1 MAAAMLKANCTLKC
15 SKGVVAARVGRSSPT
30 LPLRRVTNRS
40 QKLNVGGARR
50 QTVTAALP
58 VDAILDAHSSLSHIS
73 SFSLADLNPLQ
84 VEYWYAF
91 VQWRTQSPWL
101 LAGTVFLPIAVTF
114 VYVKNGIQE
123 KSEKWHQACYCSVCS
138 RYLSRFRQQ
147 IKDGG
152 YDDFLLENELD
163 VELMGIK
170 ELRYFVRLMEAGKLD
185 EQAIKKYNN
194 YFIELERWNSP
205 IIELREDEAPSA
217 LTESKVKQE

>member
-123 KSEKWHQACYCSVCS
+123 KSEK
-138 RYLSRFRQQ
+138 FRQQ